1 MRVSV
6 YLRNKR
12 FALFSSHRFP
22 NCDSYRFRLFH
33 REATYV
39 HVELHVRESSMLRAT
54 ESKLF
59 YFSFDHSEPLGP
71 VQLVNHRFAVFLITA
86 RRETVM
92 SCVLQSVSVVLYPR
106 HTVLIERLLSGRRG
120 VKEKSV
126 FLFE

>member
-1 MRVSV
+1 MLRILRNCLGIEEKLFSLCINMKRTRLRLSV

-39 HVELHVRESSMLRAT
+39 HVELHVRESSMLRAI

-71 VQLVNHRFAVFLITA
+71 V
-86 RRETVM
+86 
-92 SCVLQSVSVVLYPR
+92 
-106 HTVLIERLLSGRRG
+106 
-120 VKEKSV
+120 
-126 FLFE
+126 